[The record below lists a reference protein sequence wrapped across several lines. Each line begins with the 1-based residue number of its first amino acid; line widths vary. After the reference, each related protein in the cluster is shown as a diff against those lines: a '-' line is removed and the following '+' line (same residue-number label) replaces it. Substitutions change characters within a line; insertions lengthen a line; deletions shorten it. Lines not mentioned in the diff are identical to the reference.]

1 MKAVK
6 ILVPFRFEIDRKVVE
21 FECGKTGELPEEAVE
36 AFVRAGYV
44 ALINDEPAVKIV
56 NKPKVKATKTV
67 KNGEESE

>member
-21 FECGKTGELPEEAVE
+21 FECGKTGELPDDAVD

-44 ALINDEPAVKIV
+44 SLIEDEPAVKV
-56 NKPKVKATKTV
+56 VQKPRAKVKAV
-67 KNGEESE
+67 K